1 MSLESPISVLFDTN
15 GIELAVTAS
24 QSSSFIAGNAP
35 GLLVMG
41 SSSVGAQ
48 FLRLTNAGDLVVTG
62 TVVASFTPNTP
73 VSQGNAGSIPQS
85 WYMRITD
92 GTQVLGTGS
101 SAPLWVSGTVTVNNV
116 VSVTGTVGVTSIASP
131 VTVNVTST
139 LDVRVIGTASITGTV
154 GVTSIASPVTVRM
167 IDGTTSV
174 VTGFGASTTNVT
186 VLASNTNR
194 TAATFYMDG
203 GATAY
208 IKLGSGANPTG
219 SNGWTVKLLNNGYF
233 ELPDQYTG
241 QVDAIFSATDATKIL
256 RITEISE

>member
-1 MSLESPISVLFDTN
+1 
-15 GIELAVTAS
+15 
-24 QSSSFIAGNAP
+24 
-35 GLLVMG
+35 
-41 SSSVGAQ
+41 
-48 FLRLTNAGDLVVTG
+48 
-62 TVVASFTPNTP
+62 
-73 VSQGNAGSIPQS
+73 
-85 WYMRITD
+85 MRITD

-116 VSVTGTVGVTSIASP
+116 VAVTGTVGITSIASP

-139 LDVRVIGTASITGTV
+139 LDVRVIGTASVTGTV
-154 GVTSIASPVTVRM
+154 GVTSIASPVTVRL

-203 GATAY
+203 AGATAY
-208 IKLGSGANPTG
+208 IKLGAGADPTG

-233 ELPDQYTG
+233 ELPNQYTG
-241 QVDAIFSATDATKIL
+241 QVDVVFSTTNPTKIL